1 MNTAPPPPPTSGKWQ
16 PGQSGNPKGRPPGK
30 MYKAALR
37 EALRKLADN
46 GDPQQT
52 LEEIAT
58 GQIVKAKAGDTA
70 AAKELVDR
78 LDGRVPQ
85 AIGGT
90 DELPPLQG
98 IAWLDPTES
107 SGLITGPASNS
118 SPSTPESSASPVS
131 SATAEPGKP

>member
-1 MNTAPPPPPTSGKWQ
+1 MNADPPPPPATGKWK

-30 MYKAALR
+30 MYKAALQ
-37 EALRKLADN
+37 EALRKLSDKD
-46 GDPQQT
+46 DPQQT

-58 GQIVKAKAGDTA
+58 AQIVRAKAGDTA

-90 DELPPLQG
+90 DELPAIKG
-98 IAWLDPTES
+98 FAWIDPTTE
-107 SGLITGPASNS
+107 
-118 SPSTPESSASPVS
+118 
-131 SATAEPGKP
+131 